1 MNKMLTAI
9 EKMSLTT
16 KLIMGFALGL
26 LVAAV
31 IGMHSLANL
40 RTLEAEMAQIYE
52 VDLLGISHI
61 KEANINLIYIG
72 RALNQM
78 MIAQDDETLSKARAR
93 LDLART
99 TLRNELTEARK
110 NFHREETI
118 ARYEQFLKNF
128 NKFDENVE
136 HTLTLIAREKASPSS
151 AAKFVT
157 SADFT
162 AAVNQ
167 ADDDLTSLTKI
178 KEKYS
183 KATIESARQ
192 SAERARVVAL
202 LMLLIGTVLAIGL
215 GMVIGNSI
223 KRPNDRLRKSVEGLA
238 GGDVATPIPHTDY
251 RNEIGIMA
259 RAIEVLQGIYRRS
272 NEQHWVKSL
281 SAEIIS
287 ELQQAEDFLALT
299 QTAVSRVAP
308 AVGAGH
314 GAFYVA
320 DKEGCYNLLATYG
333 CRERKQLNNCFRVG
347 EGLVGQC
354 VMEKSPI
361 MLTTSK
367 DYIRINSG
375 LGDGSPACVMVL
387 PVIHRDQVLGV
398 LEMASFQQFSE
409 REKNLLEAL
418 LPVLATSMEILD
430 RNLRTRELLVATQ
443 EQAER
448 MEKQAAQ
455 LEEQSVEMEA
465 QQAELLETESWFRSI
480 IETAPDGMLVVDGAG
495 QILLANPKADEL
507 FGYATG
513 ELVGGQIEQ
522 LVPEQ
527 SRGSHPEQ
535 RKRFTA
541 ENRTRLMGEGPQI
554 RGRRKDGSE
563 FELFV
568 TLSPLPSRGTRG
580 NCVSVAMRA
589 V

>member
-1 MNKMLTAI
+1 MNRLLTAM
-9 EKMSLTT
+9 EKLRLTT

-26 LVAAV
+26 LVAAA
-31 IGMHSLANL
+31 IGMYSLASL
-40 RTLEAEMAQIYE
+40 RTLEAEMTQIYE

-61 KEANINLIYIG
+61 KEANINLVYMG
-72 RALNQM
+72 RSLRQM
-78 MIAQDDETLSKARAR
+78 MIAQDEETLAKARAR
-93 LDLART
+93 LELART
-99 TLRNELTEARK
+99 TLRSELAEARK

-118 ARYEQFLKNF
+118 ARYEQFTRNF
-128 NKFDENVE
+128 NTFNDNVE
-136 HTLTLIAREKASPSS
+136 QALALIAREKASPSA

-157 SADFT
+157 GADFT
-162 AAVNQ
+162 AAVTWV
-167 ADDDLTSLTKI
+167 DDDLDALTRI
-178 KEKYS
+178 KEKGS
-183 KATIESARQ
+183 KATIEAARQ
-192 SAERARVVAL
+192 RAERTRAVAL
-202 LMLLIGTVLAIGL
+202 LMLLVGTALAVGL
-215 GMVIGNSI
+215 GILIGISI
-223 KRPNDRLRKSVEGLA
+223 KRPNDRLRASVEGLA
-238 GGDVATPIPHTDY
+238 GGDVASPIPHTGY

-259 RAIEVLQGIYRRS
+259 RAIEVLQGIYRTS
-272 NEQHWVKSL
+272 NEQHWVKSI
-281 SAEIIS
+281 SAEIIG

-299 QTAVSRVAP
+299 QAAVSRVAP

-354 VMEKSPI
+354 VMEKTPI
-361 MLTTSK
+361 MISTPM

-375 LGDGSPACVMVL
+375 LGDGPPACVIVL
-387 PVIHRDQVLGV
+387 PVMHRDQVLGV
-398 LEMASFQQFSE
+398 LELASFQQFNE

-465 QQAELLETESWFRSI
+465 QQAELLETEHWFRSI
-480 IETAPDGMLVVDGAG
+480 IETAPDGMLVVDDAG
-495 QILLANPKADEL
+495 QILLANPKAEEM
-507 FGYATG
+507 FGYAPG
-513 ELVGGQIEQ
+513 ELTGGQIEQ

-527 SRGSHPEQ
+527 SRASHPGH
-535 RKRFTA
+535 RRTFMA
-541 ENRTRLMGEGPQI
+541 ENRTRSMGEGPQL
-554 RGRRKDGSE
+554 RGLRKDGSE
-563 FELFV
+563 FELYV

-580 NCVSVAMRA
+580 SCVSVAMRA
-589 V
+589 I